1 MVRAPVTFKTSE
13 RAKNENLLFIRRR
26 QIHRTLLQVH
36 ERRFRRT
43 SRRRRLRRGERTPPP
58 SPHRVDISHRERLRR
73 RQTIQTRRRIRP
85 FATGMAKRHALRR
98 RRRLHPARLLRLRLR
113 LPLARENPK
122 PVLHPNQNSRIRASS
137 ENAHG
142 RWISRHLRGRTRKHH
157 G

>member
-1 MVRAPVTFKTSE
+1 MVRAPVTFETSE
-13 RAKNENLLFIRRR
+13 RAKNENLLSLRRR
-26 QIHRTLLQVH
+26 QIHRTFLPVH

-43 SRRRRLRRGERTPPP
+43 SRRRRFRRGERTPPP

-98 RRRLHPARLLRLRLR
+98 WRRLHPARLLRLRLR
-113 LPLARENPK
+113 LPLAREIPK
-122 PVLHPNQNSRIRASS
+122 PVLHPDQNSRIRASS